1 MKIYSEYPFAS
12 ISMVK
17 DDAFINALSRF
28 KPKYILETGTYLG
41 TGSTQML
48 SELKPEKLYTIECS
62 YANYSQ
68 AKENLKHLP
77 FVECIHGLS
86 VDSNSAISFMEMNS
100 DIFTDDV
107 FVDHSDPISFY
118 KNELNGMLN
127 GGERKEDMAQNILK
141 ELLPKIADENPLILL
156 DSAGGIGFLE
166 FTEVCEI
173 MKEKPYTIVLDD
185 THHVKHYRSKIAI
198 YNNDKFE
205 VVYDD
210 PIHGRLIAVHNPSK
224 SSKSKPPK
232 NVYVILGRFGDI
244 YMVCKKLTRPAILC
258 CNKAFSKIAKE
269 MFPEHE
275 IYEIDPQYAGNPIE
289 AAKTCQVKFPSRKVI
304 ICQQD
309 GQDRAL
315 MKDFKSFQSFQ
326 EYYASL

>member
-100 DIFTDDV
+100 DIFRT
-107 FVDHSDPISFY
+107 
-118 KNELNGMLN
+118 
-127 GGERKEDMAQNILK
+127 
-141 ELLPKIADENPLILL
+141 
-156 DSAGGIGFLE
+156 
-166 FTEVCEI
+166 C
-173 MKEKPYTIVLDD
+173 TI
-185 THHVKHYRSKIAI
+185 Y
-198 YNNDKFE
+198 
-205 VVYDD
+205 
-210 PIHGRLIAVHNPSK
+210 
-224 SSKSKPPK
+224 
-232 NVYVILGRFGDI
+232 
-244 YMVCKKLTRPAILC
+244 LTCLRW
-258 CNKAFSKIAKE
+258 
-269 MFPEHE
+269 
-275 IYEIDPQYAGNPIE
+275 
-289 AAKTCQVKFPSRKVI
+289 
-304 ICQQD
+304 
-309 GQDRAL
+309 
-315 MKDFKSFQSFQ
+315 
-326 EYYASL
+326 